1 MKKLFYFVSL
11 LFLLCSPVLSYGE
24 HLKGRVV
31 LIDKHDKTSPVEG
44 VDVTL
49 KETGDTVRTKAQGL
63 FRIFIQDSF
72 KAGETVT
79 FLVAKD
85 GYCIQYPLEGEH
97 PIPADLGKN
106 VVEIRLLPVGSK
118 KLWSEDRIESFIKT
132 LAEKSKEQ
140 IRPGESPQDIDF
152 SEAIK
157 EWAVKYGFSAE
168 QAKAKIDKWVAE
180 TKSKE
185 NDFHKLG
192 LAAFAEKQFGKAES
206 LFKESAD
213 GNIKELAALKTQAQQ
228 LTDDIISD
236 LRLAGDAAYNDYKFQ
251 KAIENYK
258 NALSFVAK
266 DKQPRLWGAIQL
278 EIGNANEQQGL
289 RTEAQKMHDHLKQAI
304 ICYRNALQVYT
315 RDQLPQQW
323 ATTQNNLGTALSDQ
337 GIRTGG
343 EQGQALLAEAVKA
356 YRNALEI
363 RTYETLPPQWAQ
375 TKYNLTEAY
384 CLLEEWQ
391 KAADCYTDC
400 LNVYPNSRGIIY
412 NVSAIYHERL
422 FDFDKAYEMDTFLIE
437 NLGLKDLSTLIN
449 YVEKKFTTGRFKEM
463 EKYISKMHLKINK
476 GDEHYTALVVFDIAC
491 CLVRNNNALIS
502 KKLDELILYIE
513 HQPEEFN
520 LGWTFDGTKHFIN
533 TSQKIQDTDRQWL
546 ISFFSALEGKNR
558 DAILEKLRQ
567 LK

>member
-304 ICYRNALQVYT
+304 ICYRNALQVKTFYQYIT
-315 RDQLPQQW
+315 KDSGYGPTMAYFLFFCPGGKKSRCH
-323 ATTQNNLGTALSDQ
+323 TGKTA
-337 GIRTGG
+337 
-343 EQGQALLAEAVKA
+343 AVEM
-356 YRNALEI
+356 NM
-363 RTYETLPPQWAQ
+363 
-375 TKYNLTEAY
+375 
-384 CLLEEWQ
+384 
-391 KAADCYTDC
+391 
-400 LNVYPNSRGIIY
+400 NVQIFP
-412 NVSAIYHERL
+412 
-422 FDFDKAYEMDTFLIE
+422 F
-437 NLGLKDLSTLIN
+437 
-449 YVEKKFTTGRFKEM
+449 
-463 EKYISKMHLKINK
+463 
-476 GDEHYTALVVFDIAC
+476 
-491 CLVRNNNALIS
+491 
-502 KKLDELILYIE
+502 
-513 HQPEEFN
+513 
-520 LGWTFDGTKHFIN
+520 
-533 TSQKIQDTDRQWL
+533 
-546 ISFFSALEGKNR
+546 
-558 DAILEKLRQ
+558 
-567 LK
+567 